1 MTDRCPFMVRSSA
14 RMSLTFADPC
24 SELEGMAWAMG
35 GREGASGALSSTDA
49 AWWLSSWE
57 GGGGALLLRFTLS
70 KEHVPTGG

>member
-24 SELEGMAWAMG
+24 SELEGMVWAMG

-49 AWWLSSWE
+49 AW
-57 GGGGALLLRFTLS
+57 
-70 KEHVPTGG
+70 